1 MLGYD
6 ALGTFPLATLD
17 DGVIVIVINRVAYVA
32 AELPAR
38 RGRPFDPALF
48 AAPAAADA
56 PPFLALRR
64 SLIVVEEPRRR
75 LIVPVAVLFPD
86 VQAPAFPVELLVRR
100 VPGWMR
106 DPARPLVVGWQT
118 VIVAEGA
125 AAADP
130 FPVELLRAPRPVGA
144 RVEPTPP
151 IRVLIL
157 PIEGA
162 PDAPLPSLV
171 LRRRAEF
178 IPEGLIRLVPW
189 VAAQLAPPPVADDP
203 PLSPIARRRA
213 EPIPERVLR
222 ITPWVAAQ
230 QAPPVVDDPPLA
242 PPRPRRV
249 ERAPERLRITSPWAA
264 VQAATPSFDL
274 PVELL
279 RPAWRR
285 APVPAFRWMFRG
297 RFDPAVYGGQPAG
310 PVALPLQLEDRSGS
324 RYGVLD
330 QSSKRYLVVDQSGVR
345 YAAQEQ
351 SKVSKQVEDQSG
363 PKLNAE
369 DTE

>member
-48 AAPAAADA
+48 AAPAAADP

-162 PDAPLPSLV
+162 SHGSPRSSLHRPLRTIRHYPRSHGGGQSRSPSASCASPHGLPRSRRPPWSTIRRWHRLVPVASSARPSGSGSRAPGRRCRR
-171 LRRRAEF
+171 RRRAS
-178 IPEGLIRLVPW
+178 ICRLSCCGQHGAVRQFQRSVGCSAAGSIQPCMAVNQPDPW
-189 VAAQLAPPPVADDP
+189 RCRCSSRIAVGPGMAFWISRVSGISWLTNRACATRHRS
-203 PLSPIARRRA
+203 SP
-213 EPIPERVLR
+213 
-222 ITPWVAAQ
+222 
-230 QAPPVVDDPPLA
+230 
-242 PPRPRRV
+242 
-249 ERAPERLRITSPWAA
+249 
-264 VQAATPSFDL
+264 
-274 PVELL
+274 
-279 RPAWRR
+279 
-285 APVPAFRWMFRG
+285 
-297 RFDPAVYGGQPAG
+297 
-310 PVALPLQLEDRSGS
+310 
-324 RYGVLD
+324 
-330 QSSKRYLVVDQSGVR
+330 
-345 YAAQEQ
+345 
-351 SKVSKQVEDQSG
+351 KVSKQVEDQSG

>member
-171 LRRRAEF
+171 LRRRAELA
-178 IPEGLIRLVPW
+178 PERIIRLV
-189 VAAQLAPPPVADDP
+189 
-203 PLSPIARRRA
+203 
-213 EPIPERVLR
+213 
-222 ITPWVAAQ
+222 PWVAAQ

-297 RFDPAVYGGQPAG
+297 RFDPAVHGGQPAG